1 MPSVTS
7 ISFFLAVPIDIEHDV
22 YGTSV
27 DYGIVEAISVTID
40 DHT

>member
-7 ISFFLAVPIDIEHDV
+7 IFLFIAVPIDIEHDV
-22 YGTSV
+22 YGTLV
-27 DYGIVEAISVTID
+27 NYGIVEAISVTID